1 VRLTQPL
8 RLLLLVN
15 AELHSVAY
23 DRNVRLPDALTE
35 RLPFLGALEEPWERN
50 SIVGL
55 GAWLAFYGLFIF
67 QLARGRGVLPMIDLV
82 FVPIHEGGHLLF
94 RWFGHT
100 MMLLGGTFLQLFVPA
115 ALGVYFVFRRQVRG
129 TAFCL
134 FCFFEQ
140 FLPIATYM
148 ADARAQ
154 ELPLLT
160 VGDPEFVEHDWF
172 AIFHM
177 TGLLGHDTQ
186 VAAVMRGCG
195 WAGMSAV
202 VGWLVWRTVQAAR
215 AQEKPQVR

>member
-1 VRLTQPL
+1 VK
-8 RLLLLVN
+8 
-15 AELHSVAY
+15 
-23 DRNVRLPDALTE
+23 LPDAVTE
-35 RLPFLGALEEPWERN
+35 RLLFLEALEEPWERN
-50 SIVGL
+50 SVAGL

-67 QLARGRGVLPMIDLV
+67 QLARGRGLLPMIDLV

-94 RWFGHT
+94 RWLGHT

-115 ALGVYFVFRRQVRG
+115 ALALYFVFRRQVLG

-172 AIFHM
+172 AIFNM
-177 TGLLGHDTQ
+177 TGLLEHDTQ
-186 VAAVMRGCG
+186 VAAVVRVCG
-195 WAGMSAV
+195 WAGMLTV
-202 VGWLVWRTVQAAR
+202 VGWLVWRAFQAAR
-215 AQEKPQVR
+215 VQRSRGWDS

>member
-1 VRLTQPL
+1 M
-8 RLLLLVN
+8 
-15 AELHSVAY
+15 
-23 DRNVRLPDALTE
+23 RLPDGLTE
-35 RLPFLGALEEPWERN
+35 RLPFLEALEEPWERN

>member
-1 VRLTQPL
+1 MK
-8 RLLLLVN
+8 
-15 AELHSVAY
+15 
-23 DRNVRLPDALTE
+23 LPDALTE
-35 RLPFLGALEEPWERN
+35 RLPFLEALEEPWERN
-50 SIVGL
+50 SVAGL

-67 QLARGRGVLPMIDLV
+67 QLARGRGLLPMIDLV

-94 RWFGHT
+94 RWLGHT

-115 ALGVYFVFRRQVRG
+115 ALALYFVFRRQVLG

-160 VGDPEFVEHDWF
+160 VVDPEFVEHDWF
-172 AIFHM
+172 AIFNM
-177 TGLLGHDTQ
+177 TGLFEHDTQ
-186 VAAVMRGCG
+186 VAAVVRVCG
-195 WAGMSAV
+195 WAGMLTV
-202 VGWLVWRTVQAAR
+202 VGWLAWRVFQAAR
-215 AQEKPQVR
+215 MQEKPRVG